1 MDELDP
7 NTIRRLDAAFAD
19 LRSDALDRVVEPNP
33 DAPRRIA
40 YRRTRNRVTAA
51 GTLAVAVVA
60 GSVIGILGTNGTG
73 PPDPPVASTPS
84 HTAGPETIAP
94 SASPSGS
101 PSATPSG
108 SPSPGASG
116 TPSGTPSPTAPRNTP
131 ANPAPTRP
139 DPGQA
144 PEPDE
149 PDRPTDLVLTGP
161 AEVTLTPSNGR
172 YAGTLQIVVR
182 NRGEQPYDANG
193 LTMVE
198 PLEVETRFDD
208 SEFGGCFFTDQ
219 DSRTRTSECTGFSRV
234 PSGGSQTST
243 FAITVDVAPTPG
255 TRTIDG
261 YRLTIRSNLDGRF
274 LTDET
279 PGNNTITVR
288 LRLTGG

>member
-7 NTIRRLDAAFAD
+7 PAARRLDAAFAD
-19 LRSDALDRVVEPNP
+19 LRNDALDRVVAPNP
-33 DAPRRIA
+33 DTPRRIA
-40 YRRTRNRVTAA
+40 YRRTRNRVTAV

-60 GSVIGILGTNGTG
+60 GSVVGILGTNGAK
-73 PPDPPVASTPS
+73 PPDGPVANTPS
-84 HTAGPETIAP
+84 PTAAPETVPPSALP

-101 PSATPSG
+101 PSPS
-108 SPSPGASG
+108 A
-116 TPSGTPSPTAPRNTP
+116 TPSGTPSPTAPHRTP
-131 ANPAPTRP
+131 DGPAPTRP
-139 DPGQA
+139 DDQGQA
-144 PEPDE
+144 PDPGPKEPE
-149 PDRPTDLVLTGP
+149 RPTDLVLTGP

-172 YAGTLQIVVR
+172 YAGTLQLVIR
-182 NRGEQPYDANG
+182 NQGEQPYDANG
-193 LTMVE
+193 LILVQ
-198 PLEVETRFDD
+198 PLEAETQFD
-208 SEFGGCFFTDQ
+208 SEFGGCFYTDQ
-219 DSRTRTSECTGFSRV
+219 DTRTRTSECTGFSKV

-261 YRLTIRSNLDGRF
+261 YRLTIRSNLNGRF